1 MHTMQRRRR
10 ISAAI
15 DIAACVRQTCVSLDA
30 ASREMTARIKEIDRV
45 IQRVDHLTKTCM
57 SSTHSQPEDVQKT
70 TPTPKAQSSP
80 APAVTV
86 LPAQAVTGGHV
97 DFGQQGGTHNM
108 SPQSAATLPLII
120 ADMQADRTAHV
131 ETTVTEASG
140 KDADEEALA
149 AELVSELPVMQQIG
163 TGSHTLHPGIDGSS
177 SVKISLYK
185 QQRTAVVT
193 VQAAVQ
199 VHPCLQGPDAQG
211 EAECLLPCGRE
222 PYMDVA
228 VAFAASAAAQAA
240 NDCSRCALT
249 STSGLALF
257 AEQKIRRSKPCKRHG
272 STCG

>member
-1 MHTMQRRRR
+1 MQRRRR

-57 SSTHSQPEDVQKT
+57 SSTQAQQEGGPKT
-70 TPTPKAQSSP
+70 SP
-80 APAVTV
+80 APTEKSSSAPSVTV
-86 LPAQAVTGGHV
+86 LPAQAVTGGDV
-97 DFGQQGGTHNM
+97 DAGQPGRARNI

-120 ADMQADRTAHV
+120 ADMQEDHAVHA
-131 ETTVTEASG
+131 ETTVTEASA
-140 KDADEEALA
+140 KDAAEEALA
-149 AELVSELPVMQQIG
+149 AEVVSELPVMQQIG
-163 TGSHTLHPGIDGSS
+163 TGSHRLHPGIDGSS
-177 SVKISLYK
+177 SVKISLYT

-222 PYMDVA
+222 PHMDVA

-240 NDCSRCALT
+240 NDCSRYAPAAISIVPSHCALN
-249 STSGLALF
+249 
-257 AEQKIRRSKPCKRHG
+257 
-272 STCG
+272 